1 MPSFDPKDQGAP
13 ISQTIPILPTETIK
27 KVKAAAMD
35 ALREKPDTSDI
46 ATTYNRL
53 RKVDS
58 TSSFVHPAGVAGP
71 AELSMMLYRIDR
83 KHPQEPT
90 ITAKNNLLSGRDV
103 PPKAQP
109 LVPHGSGSWYTPV
122 NTPLTYGGPFP
133 MPIVKIGFGGVSN
146 PKVIPPPDNYPV
158 RVSSTEYAPYAH
170 IAFVELDGQQ
180 AYKQALAWWVTD
192 DTRYADN
199 ALNIIRAWGNKQGA
213 NQQWGGDNGP
223 LEAGWGLASMSKAL
237 ELLRYKQQTATNKPW
252 DLYKQEGQRVYDD
265 YVQWV
270 TTVMLPQMDAYT
282 KKNEPNSLA
291 NWHSTIAEAYIA
303 FSFLTETSG
312 HYYEKGKDLFMRTV
326 TDYFRW
332 GKGNWTKGPPETTRV
347 LGECSET
354 LRDIDH
360 SQMGLGGLVQVA
372 EMCWQ
377 QDEDLYSYSD
387 CALAA
392 ALEFHARIINS
403 VTAGPTGGP
412 DESYLPSGFKY
423 IAKAPKLPNG
433 IVYKLDMKTQ
443 RLCGHDNNIKDSP
456 RVGPELKDG
465 VKYVRDIDYR
475 PSGWEIGYNHYV
487 GRLGM
492 SMPETQKLL
501 QRTWPDWYT
510 FHWGQGTLTHGDT
523 AQYLWRNG
531 VNTSTICQASVKSS
545 AVKK

>member
-1 MPSFDPKDQGAP
+1 
-13 ISQTIPILPTETIK
+13 
-27 KVKAAAMD
+27 
-35 ALREKPDTSDI
+35 
-46 ATTYNRL
+46 
-53 RKVDS
+53 
-58 TSSFVHPAGVAGP
+58 
-71 AELSMMLYRIDR
+71 
-83 KHPQEPT
+83 
-90 ITAKNNLLSGRDV
+90 
-103 PPKAQP
+103 
-109 LVPHGSGSWYTPV
+109 
-122 NTPLTYGGPFP
+122 
-133 MPIVKIGFGGVSN
+133 
-146 PKVIPPPDNYPV
+146 
-158 RVSSTEYAPYAH
+158 
-170 IAFVELDGQQ
+170 
-180 AYKQALAWWVTD
+180 
-192 DTRYADN
+192 
-199 ALNIIRAWGNKQGA
+199 
-213 NQQWGGDNGP
+213 
-223 LEAGWGLASMSKAL
+223 
-237 ELLRYKQQTATNKPW
+237 
-252 DLYKQEGQRVYDD
+252 
-265 YVQWV
+265 
-270 TTVMLPQMDAYT
+270 
-282 KKNEPNSLA
+282 
-291 NWHSTIAEAYIA
+291 
-303 FSFLTETSG
+303 
-312 HYYEKGKDLFMRTV
+312 
-326 TDYFRW
+326 
-332 GKGNWTKGPPETTRV
+332 
-347 LGECSET
+347 
-354 LRDIDH
+354 
-360 SQMGLGGLVQVA
+360 LVQVA

-531 VNTSTICQASVKSS
+531 VNTSTISQATATS
-545 AVKK
+545 